1 MKPLIK
7 YRGGKSKEISSFIKY
22 IPEQFDTYFEPFFG
36 GGAVFFYLEP
46 RKAIINDVNAKL
58 MGFYLDV
65 KEKYDIVRQQLD
77 ELQAIYENNQIEYKR
92 AKMLRPNERVENK
105 NEALYYTLRDM
116 FNHKIEPKYLDSVVY
131 FFINKTAYSGMIRYN
146 AQGEYNVPF
155 GRYQNFNTQLGKT
168 KTRESKDVSL
178 AKFVKTKA
186 SNLRDYTDACFRYLR
201 ATGLVAISQKGKSLS
216 ILPEKMEEVKYFLSH
231 IDRKPIYVTD
241 ENAYK
246 AYLFDAT
253 LPVLYTDNRSNLE
266 QEVSKLKEVSWETIK
281 KSSVIELKKILKH
294 AIACR
299 KENLIKDQVKRLKDY
314 QAYMDVMA
322 VFDDIRN
329 DNYYDVPL
337 MLEWNTWRAMTMLD
351 GGNIK
356 ANLKF
361 DDNGQPMATASG
373 NTADIICDYGNFSLT
388 VEVTMQSGQRQYEM
402 EGEPVYP
409 VTL

>member
-155 GRYQNFNTQLGKT
+155 GRYQNFNTQLVT
-168 KTRESKDVSL
+168 SKHHELLQRASL
-178 AKFVKTKA
+178 LTG
-186 SNLRDYTDACFRYLR
+186 DY
-201 ATGLVAISQKGKSLS
+201 S
-216 ILPEKMEEVKYFLSH
+216 
-231 IDRKPIYVTD
+231 VT
-241 ENAYK
+241 
-246 AYLFDAT
+246 F
-253 LPVLYTDNRSNLE
+253 S
-266 QEVSKLKEVSWETIK
+266 
-281 KSSVIELKKILKH
+281 
-294 AIACR
+294 
-299 KENLIKDQVKRLKDY
+299 
-314 QAYMDVMA
+314 
-322 VFDDIRN
+322 
-329 DNYYDVPL
+329 
-337 MLEWNTWRAMTMLD
+337 
-351 GGNIK
+351 
-356 ANLKF
+356 
-361 DDNGQPMATASG
+361 MATK
-373 NTADIICDYGNFSLT
+373 NDFMFLDPPYDCIFNDYGNVETANGFNEAEHIRLATDFRKLKCKAMMVIGKTPLT
-388 VEVTMQSGQRQYEM
+388 VELYGDLIIDEYFKSYAVNIRNRFK
-402 EGEPVYP
+402 
-409 VTL
+409 

>member
-155 GRYQNFNTQLGKT
+155 GRYQNFNTQLVT
-168 KTRESKDVSL
+168 SKHHELLQRASL
-178 AKFVKTKA
+178 LTG
-186 SNLRDYTDACFRYLR
+186 DY
-201 ATGLVAISQKGKSLS
+201 S
-216 ILPEKMEEVKYFLSH
+216 
-231 IDRKPIYVTD
+231 VT
-241 ENAYK
+241 
-246 AYLFDAT
+246 F
-253 LPVLYTDNRSNLE
+253 S
-266 QEVSKLKEVSWETIK
+266 
-281 KSSVIELKKILKH
+281 
-294 AIACR
+294 
-299 KENLIKDQVKRLKDY
+299 
-314 QAYMDVMA
+314 
-322 VFDDIRN
+322 
-329 DNYYDVPL
+329 
-337 MLEWNTWRAMTMLD
+337 
-351 GGNIK
+351 
-356 ANLKF
+356 
-361 DDNGQPMATASG
+361 MATK
-373 NTADIICDYGNFSLT
+373 NDFMFLDPPYDCIFNDYGNVETANGFNEAEHIRLATDFRKLKRKAMMVIGKTPLT
-388 VEVTMQSGQRQYEM
+388 VELYGDLIIDEYFKSYAVNIRNRFKSESKHIVVTNY
-402 EGEPVYP
+402 
-409 VTL
+409 